1 MDKKI
6 KIGGISA
13 LGVAI
18 LLVIVTNI
26 IHSHS
31 EEKLI
36 KLEEQVTYLTEE
48 FTPME
53 FEISKYDDGEIK
65 LKTVFYDLEGEKV
78 GNQTLKL
85 MGNELNFDF
94 QVINIAPESYIFFPC
109 GLYTDEMAIADS
121 EKVFDA
127 YNKNDFPRIYSGIT
141 EVKDKDGKEINKASK
156 KEITDQLSLYFKLTM
171 DGVTE
176 FSEAD
181 THGVAVHDIKNVSSF
196 KKGFVYKVVCHPHT
210 GAIEIVKK

>member
-31 EEKLI
+31 EEKLV

-53 FEISKYDDGEIK
+53 FEISKYNNGEIK
-65 LKTVFYDLEGEKV
+65 LKSVFYDMEGGKV
-78 GNQTLKL
+78 GNKTFNLK
-85 MGNELNFDF
+85 GNELNFDF
-94 QVINIAPESYIFFPC
+94 QVINIAPESYLFFPC
-109 GLYTDEMAIADS
+109 GLYTDEMAMADS
-121 EKVFDA
+121 IKVFDA
-127 YNKNDFPRIYSGIT
+127 YNKNDFPEIYEGIT
-141 EVKDKDGKEINKASK
+141 EVKDKEGKEINKASK
-156 KEITDQLSLYFKLTM
+156 KEIEEQLSLYFKLTM
-171 DGVTE
+171 DGVSE
-176 FSEAD
+176 FTQAD
-181 THGVAVHDIKNVSSF
+181 AHGVAVHDIKNVSSF